1 MVFNEK
7 QIKEFEEVARPLIK
21 FMNDNCHPHV
31 TTVVTNTRAELSE
44 GIITFVKEV
53 YLKD

>member
-1 MVFNEK
+1 MIFSKAQVS
-7 QIKEFEEVARPLIK
+7 EFREIVKPLIK

-31 TTVVTNTRAELSE
+31 TTVVSNTRAELSE
-44 GIITFVKEV
+44 GITAFVTKE